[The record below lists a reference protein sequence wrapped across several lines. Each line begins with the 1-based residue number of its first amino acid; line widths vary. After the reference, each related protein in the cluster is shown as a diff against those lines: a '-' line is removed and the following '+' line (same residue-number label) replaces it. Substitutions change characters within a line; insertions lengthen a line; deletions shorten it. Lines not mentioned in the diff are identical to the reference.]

1 MNGHFHSPTPI
12 NEPVFS
18 YAPGT
23 PERIALKKKV
33 ADMAAEEIEI
43 PILIGGK
50 EVRTG
55 NFGTTRR
62 HHLHR
67 AGSGGQGGPF
77 RKSDHHP
84 QGKGLNHA

>member
-1 MNGHFHSPTPI
+1 MNGHFHVPAPV

-23 PERIALKKKV
+23 PERISLKKKV
-33 ADMAAEEIEI
+33 ADMASEEIEI

-55 NFGTTRR
+55 DLGTQVVWR
-62 HHLHR
+62 
-67 AGSGGQGGPF
+67 GS
-77 RKSDHHP
+77 P
-84 QGKGLNHA
+84 QLV